1 MTACL
6 GCLSAKT
13 FKSNRLSSVYGFC
26 GHISFMS
33 LDQMET
39 TCDLFH
45 YLLIKEKAK
54 IAKKNIAYMSGKDV
68 VELSS
73 ARRIA
78 QLQLHFAAPSHGQ
91 GRKRSLDGAVF

>member
-1 MTACL
+1 MIRWRQLATCFITY
-6 GCLSAKT
+6 LSKR
-13 FKSNRLSSVYGFC
+13 FLQR
-26 GHISFMS
+26 
-33 LDQMET
+33 E
-39 TCDLFH
+39 
-45 YLLIKEKAK
+45 EKAK
-54 IAKKNIAYMSGKDV
+54 IACSVENIAYMSGKDV